1 MVKEFMKL
9 KCFSI
14 GFLLMGIV
22 LSGGCGKKSGPP
34 AMERVVPV
42 RVVAATL
49 KDVPLYIDGVGI
61 CSAYEWVNIYPQVS
75 GQILSEH
82 FEQGRTVE
90 KGQLLYQIDGRIF
103 EAQVEQARGK
113 VQMVEAKL
121 AVDRARLERSQ
132 DLLAKDYISR
142 QDYESLQASVT
153 EDEGQL
159 AAARGA
165 LKQAET
171 NLDFCSIRSPIRG
184 LAGATTSHVG
194 NVVSSNDMA
203 LNGKPL
209 VVIQAIDPLYI
220 DFAVSENEFSQ
231 LLDYFLQQQ
240 WLDCDVWL
248 LSDRSVQAKARLEI
262 INNQVSRG
270 SGNVKLRAVME
281 NPNMRF
287 WPGQS
292 VGVRVILS
300 QLQGAIL
307 VPESAVGLSQVG
319 HYVFVVNG
327 QSRAEVRTIET
338 GQSHGEEVV
347 VLKGLQAGDR
357 VVTEGQFILAPNTQV
372 AVDSES

>member
-1 MVKEFMKL
+1 MKL
-9 KCFSI
+9 RWLSV
-14 GFLLMGIV
+14 GFLLIGSV
-22 LSGGCGKKSGPP
+22 LAGGCGRRHAEPT
-34 AMERVVPV
+34 MERIVPV
-42 RVVAATL
+42 RITPAAL
-49 KDVPLYIDGVGI
+49 RDVPLYIDGIGI
-61 CSAYEWVNIYPQVS
+61 SSAYEWVNIYPQVS
-75 GQILSEH
+75 GQIISEN

-113 VQMVEAKL
+113 VQMAEAKL
-121 AVDRARLERSQ
+121 AVDKSRLERSK
-132 DLLAKDYISR
+132 DLVAKDYISR
-142 QDYESLQASVT
+142 QDYEALEAAVR
-153 EDEGQL
+153 EDDGQI

-220 DFAVSENEFSQ
+220 DFSVSENEFSQ
-231 LLDYFLQQQ
+231 LLDHFLQQQ
-240 WLDCDVWL
+240 WLDCEVWL
-248 LSDRSVQAKARLEI
+248 ISDATVRAKARLEI
-262 INNQVSRG
+262 INNEVSRG
-270 SGNVKLRAVME
+270 SGNVRLRAIME
-281 NPNMRF
+281 NPSMRF

-300 QLQGAIL
+300 QLEGAIL
-307 VPESAVGLSQVG
+307 IPEAAVGLSQVG

-327 QSRAEVRTIET
+327 QSRAEVRIVET
-338 GQSHGEEVV
+338 GQSHGDEVV
-347 VLKGLQAGDR
+347 ILKGLQGGDR

-372 AVDSES
+372 AVESEP